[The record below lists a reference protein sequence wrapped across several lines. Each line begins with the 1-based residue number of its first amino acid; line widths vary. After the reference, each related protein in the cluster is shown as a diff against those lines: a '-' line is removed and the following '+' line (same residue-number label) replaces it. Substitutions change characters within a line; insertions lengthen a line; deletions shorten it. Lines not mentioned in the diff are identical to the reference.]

1 MAMIKCPKC
10 NEEISDKAIRCIH
23 CDNILVKKGKSICKE
38 CGSEIKNG
46 ENFCGK
52 CGCPVSDKKEILHPQ
67 KVEVTKVT
75 LWNNLSR
82 EKRIIGIISILA
94 VIGIIAGIIVV
105 NKDNEKQLNE
115 QYKENLSTITYKMLD
130 GAASAENC
138 GNQIKSVWY
147 NTIYKKDDY
156 KTNKYTKTYG
166 VFNDDFNDSLS
177 KLFSDSTFISLTDEV
192 EENIKEVSNL
202 MKKMKNPPEE
212 WEEAYDELKD
222 YYDDYLTLTNLCIN
236 PTGSLNTYSSN
247 FNDAD
252 SDVLNGY
259 NKMKTYLDY

>member
-10 NEEISDKAIRCIH
+10 NKEISDKAIRCIH
-23 CDNILVKKGKSICKE
+23 CDNSLIKEQKNVCEE
-38 CGSEIKNG
+38 CGSPIKND
-46 ENFCGK
+46 EKFCSK
-52 CGCPVSDKKEILHPQ
+52 CGCPVSDKKEKLVPQ
-67 KVEVTKVT
+67 KVEVTKVN
-75 LWNNLSR
+75 LWNNISR
-82 EKRIIGIISILA
+82 EKIIIGVISILA
-94 VIGIIAGIIVV
+94 VIGIIVGIIVV
-105 NKDNEKQLNE
+105 NKDNEKQLSTE
-115 QYKENLSTITYKMLD
+115 YKENLSTITYKMLD

-147 NTIYKKDDY
+147 NTIYEKDDY

-177 KLFSDSTFISLTDEV
+177 KLFSDATFISLTDEI
-192 EENIKEVSNL
+192 EDNQKEVSNL

-212 WEEAYDELKD
+212 WEDAYEELKD

-252 SDVLNGY
+252 SDVLSGY